1 MAEALI
7 FHYRKQNTF
16 LCKANPVTKIAAIIA
31 ICVVILSLS
40 LPGLLLTSTAL
51 LVATLAQRIPLRS
64 YKRELRYFA
73 FLLLLILITEYLATQ
88 SHQAAFSAFLRF
100 VCIILCGLLIADS
113 TSPDDLARSLGSIL
127 DRIPFVRGWEVA
139 STIELTLSILPM
151 IFDAS
156 LEVVTARKARL
167 ERRRNP
173 LHSLTSLAFAIFSLL
188 LDKAEDLSL
197 ALEARL
203 FDPSRTRPRLPY
215 TTVDILL
222 SVLVLVLLLFA
233 RVL

>member
-31 ICVVILSLS
+31 ICVVILSVS
-40 LPGLLLTSTAL
+40 LPGLLLVSTAL
-51 LVATLAQRIPLRS
+51 LGAALTQRLPLRR

-73 FLLLLILITEYLATQ
+73 LLLLLILITEYLATQ
-88 SHQAAFSAFLRF
+88 SHQASFSAFLRF

-113 TSPDDLARSLGSIL
+113 TSPDDLARSLGSML
-127 DRIPFVRGWEVA
+127 NRIPFVRGWEVA

-173 LHSLTSLAFAIFSLL
+173 LYSLTSLVSAIFSLL

-203 FDPSRTRPRLPY
+203 FDPSRPRPRLPY
-215 TTVDILL
+215 TSVDVLL
-222 SVLVLVLLLFA
+222 SIQVLLLLLFA
-233 RVL
+233 RML